1 LPFVVPSSTSDD
13 EFERAKRSLAGGVDS
28 PVRAGVPMGAPPPVI
43 VSARGSKVVDVE
55 GREYVDYLCAYG
67 PVLLGH
73 GDPAIRDAIA
83 AAADSGTVLGV
94 THPEETRLAERIRG
108 HLPSMERLRF
118 VSTGTEACMSA
129 ARVARSY
136 TGREK
141 IIRFSGDYHGHA
153 DEMIFS
159 AGASSNSAPA
169 IDAGVTRAT
178 ASNVIILPYNDVGA
192 VERCLAA
199 SGDAIAALF
208 VEPVCANMGLVLPA
222 PGYLQALRELTSRA
236 GVLLVFD
243 EIITGFRLALG
254 GAQTLYDVRPD
265 LTCIGKT
272 LGGGLPI
279 AAFGGREA
287 VMARLAPDGPVFQ
300 GGTFS
305 GNPLCVAAAHAFLDR
320 LERDRGL
327 HDRLDALARR
337 LADGARGA
345 IAAAGLEYP
354 VVQLGS
360 IVDFMFRRGTAH
372 ANFDEARSADRDAYA
387 RYYWKML
394 DAGVYLAPSPMEV
407 MFLTAAHTES
417 DVDTTVA
424 AIRDSLEGGS
434 S

>member
-1 LPFVVPSSTSDD
+1 MTFVVRPHTSQD
-13 EFERAKRSLAGGVDS
+13 EFDRARRSLAGGVDS

-43 VSARGSKVVDVE
+43 ASARGSKVVDVE

-83 AAADSGTVLGV
+83 AAADRGTVFGV
-94 THPEETRLAERIRG
+94 THPEETRLAERIRE

-129 ARVARSY
+129 ARVARAY
-136 TGREK
+136 TRRDK
-141 IIRFSGDYHGHA
+141 IVRFTGDYHGHS

-169 IDAGVTRAT
+169 IDAGVTHAT
-178 ASNVIILPYNDVGA
+178 ASNVIILPYNDAGA
-192 VERCLAA
+192 VERCLVR
-199 SGDAIAALF
+199 SGDTVAALF

-222 PGYLQALRELTSRA
+222 PGYLEALRDMTTRA

-254 GAQTLYDVRPD
+254 GAQSMFGVRPD
-265 LTCIGKT
+265 LTCVGKT

-279 AAFGGREA
+279 AAFGGRED
-287 VMARLAPDGPVFQ
+287 VMGRLAPDGPVFQ

-320 LERDRGL
+320 LEQDHGL
-327 HDRLDALARR
+327 HARLDALGKR
-337 LADGARGA
+337 LADGARRA
-345 IAAAGLEYP
+345 IAAAGLGYP
-354 VVQLGS
+354 VVRIGS
-360 IVDFMFRRGTAH
+360 IVDFMFRGGAAH
-372 ANFDEARSADRDAYA
+372 ANYDEARRADGAAYA

-394 DAGVYLAPSPMEV
+394 DAGFFLAPSPMEV
-407 MFLTAAHTES
+407 MFLTAAHSER
-417 DVDTTVA
+417 DVDETIA
-424 AIRDSLEGGS
+424 AMETSLQAG
-434 S
+434 

>member
-1 LPFVVPSSTSDD
+1 METFVVPARSSRV

-55 GREYVDYLCAYG
+55 GREYVDYLCGYG

-73 GDPAIRDAIA
+73 ADPSIRDAIA
-83 AAADSGTVLGV
+83 AAAESGTVLGV
-94 THPEETRLAERIRG
+94 THPEETRLAERIRE

-129 ARVARSY
+129 ARVARAY
-136 TGREK
+136 TRREK
-141 IIRFSGDYHGHA
+141 IVRFSGDYHGHA

-159 AGASSNSAPA
+159 AGASSNSAPS

-178 ASNVIILPYNDVGA
+178 ASNVVILPYNDVGA
-192 VERCLAA
+192 VERCLSEA
-199 SGDAIAALF
+199 GDRIAALF

-222 PGYLQALRELTSRA
+222 PGYLQALRDLTSRA

-254 GAQTLYDVRPD
+254 GAQTLYGVRPD

-279 AAFGGREA
+279 AAFGGRED

-327 HDRLDALARR
+327 YDRLDALAGR
-337 LADGARGA
+337 LADGARRA

-360 IVDFMFRRGTAH
+360 IVDFMFRRGAAH
-372 ANFDEARSADRDAYA
+372 ANHDDARSADRGAYA

-394 DAGVYLAPSPMEV
+394 DEGVNLAPSPMEV
-407 MFLTAAHTES
+407 MFLTVAHTDR
-417 DVDTTVA
+417 DVDATVA
-424 AIRDSLEGGS
+424 AMRKVLGS
-434 S
+434 N